1 MRSSHPRYDLLRK
14 RLDLFNRMLP
24 GIEEGD
30 IRALHRMRVASR
42 RLRELLPILQLDR
55 DVARKLGRR
64 LRRVTKRL
72 GAVRELDVLILLLNE
87 LHESSRYHEG
97 GLSRVSAEV
106 SRSRDEA
113 REALEEKLP
122 KAALR
127 RLASKLEDVAESLR
141 AAPAGPKRRQ
151 DTVWRWAVEARIAS
165 RAKRLADAMRD
176 AGALYLP
183 ERLHAVRIAVKK
195 VRYSVE
201 LEAELARVKHTPD
214 LRTLTHAQDVLGRM
228 HDLQVLIDRVR
239 QIQAAAAADVRTER
253 ELQAMVDTLE
263 NDCRRLHAR
272 YVRDRAALAAMCARR
287 GAAADG
293 LDPAGCAA
301 SRRELT
307 RA

>member
-1 MRSSHPRYDLLRK
+1 
-14 RLDLFNRMLP
+14 MLP

-42 RLRELLPILQLDR
+42 RLRELLPILQIDR

-72 GAVRELDVLILLLNE
+72 GTVRELDVLILLLNE

-97 GLSRVSAEV
+97 GLGRVSAEV
-106 SRSRDEA
+106 ARRRDEA
-113 REALEEKLP
+113 REALEDKLP
-122 KAALR
+122 KAGLR
-127 RLASKLEDVAESLR
+127 RLASKLENVTESLK
-141 AAPAGPKRRQ
+141 AAPAEPGRRQ
-151 DTVWRWAVEARIAS
+151 DTGWRWAVEARVAS
-165 RAKRLADAMRD
+165 RATRLADAVRD

-201 LEAELARVKHTPD
+201 LAVELAGEKNTPD

-239 QIQAAAAADVRTER
+239 EIQAAAPADARAER

-272 YVRDRAALAAMCARR
+272 YVRDRAPLAAICARAVAR
-287 GAAADG
+287 PQTA
-293 LDPAGCAA
+293 PARRVAPRRVA
-301 SRRELT
+301 S
-307 RA
+307 